1 MPITLQSQGML
12 IVLAAPSG
20 GGKSTVARALLESD
34 SQLAYSISTTTRP
47 PRHDELD
54 GIHYNFVTE
63 EKFRDLIAADSFY
76 EWARVHDNFY
86 GTRRDVVDARLAQG
100 VDVVMDLDV
109 TGSLNVKKANLGAVL
124 IFILPPSFAVLEERL
139 RRRGTD
145 DEAVILKRLRNARME
160 VHFAEKYDYV
170 VVNDEIE
177 KTISTIRLIVEAER
191 HSANHQTMT
200 ISDEDAD
207 SSV

>member
-20 GGKSTVARALLESD
+20 GGKSTVARALLDSD
-34 SQLAYSISTTTRP
+34 AQLAYSISTTTRP

-54 GIHYNFVTE
+54 GVHYNFVRE
-63 EKFRDLIAADSFY
+63 EEFRDLIEADAFY

-86 GTRRDVVDARLAQG
+86 GTRRDVVDAKLAQG

-124 IFILPPSFAVLEERL
+124 IFILPPSFTVLEERL

-160 VHFAEKYDYV
+160 VHFAQKYDYV

-177 KTISTIRLIVEAER
+177 NTISTIRLIVGAER
-191 HSANHQTMT
+191 HSSRHQTLT
-200 ISDEDAD
+200 ISGEDAE
-207 SSV
+207 

>member
-1 MPITLQSQGML
+1 ML

>member
-63 EKFRDLIAADSFY
+63 EEFRDLIAADAFY

-200 ISDEDAD
+200 ISDEDVEP
-207 SSV
+207 SV

>member
-20 GGKSTVARALLESD
+20 GGKSTVARALLDSD
-34 SQLAYSISTTTRP
+34 PQLAYSISTTTRP
-47 PRHDELD
+47 PRHDEVD
-54 GIHYNFVTE
+54 GVHYNFVTE
-63 EKFRDLIAADSFY
+63 KEFRDLIETDAFY

-86 GTRRDVVDARLAQG
+86 GTRRDVVDAKLAQG

-145 DEAVILKRLRNARME
+145 DEVVILKRLRNARME

-177 KTISTIRLIVEAER
+177 NTISTIRLIVGAER
-191 HSANHQTMT
+191 HSARHQTMT
-200 ISDEDAD
+200 ISGEDAD
-207 SSV
+207 